1 MRIFSKS
8 DIGLVR
14 SINQDAFH
22 ADFFPGDSAWAVVC
36 DGMGGANGGDV
47 ASKIAVD
54 EITKYISEFYKEN
67 MDSVSVKSMLEE
79 AVYSANKKVYQKAL
93 DTPSLKG
100 MGTTVVLACVVCDTL
115 YIVYAGDSRAYII
128 NKNESIQITTDHSMV
143 QQMVKIGQITEVQAE
158 GHPNKNI
165 ITRALG
171 VAPEIKLDYIE
182 SKLNEGD
189 SILIC
194 TDGLTNYVS
203 SKKICEFYNQFPI
216 EELAGKLVSTAKDMG
231 GSDNITVVIISRD
244 ALEEMI

>member
-14 SINQDAFH
+14 STNQDSFN
-22 ADFFPGDSAWAVVC
+22 ADCFPGESAWAVVC
-36 DGMGGANGGDV
+36 DGMGGANGGDI

-54 EITKYISEFYKEN
+54 EITKHINELYKEN
-67 MDSVSVKSMLEE
+67 MDSLSVRSMLEE

-93 DTPSLKG
+93 DNPDLKG
-100 MGTTVVLACVVCDTL
+100 MGTTVVLAFVVCDNL

-128 NKNESIQITTDHSMV
+128 NKDESVQITTDHSIV
-143 QQMVKIGQITEVQAE
+143 QQMVKIGQITEVQAKE
-158 GHPNKNI
+158 HPNKNI

-182 SKLNEGD
+182 SKLNPGD

-203 SKKICEFYNQFPI
+203 SKTICEFYNQVPI
-216 EELAGKLVSTAKDMG
+216 EELADKLIFTAKDMG
-231 GSDNITVVIISRD
+231 GSDNITVVVISRD
-244 ALEEMI
+244 AL